1 MPTKSRTYGT
11 QSVRSPLVVINTFE
25 SNGTPHLFGNSRTA
39 SCTRRI
45 GREESITT
53 LSGVD
58 GGFRPC
64 THSINEWI
72 TNGSSTISGPLT
84 SSKAWN
90 GAWKIAGTSVTGL
103 QAQVH
108 ANRYATLLSTVSS
121 QLPTLSSVQWNALRA
136 EALSTML
143 PSFSGDLSIANAIL
157 ELKDFRDIGNRIYE
171 RGTRNMRN
179 ITRSNGGPPETNSED
194 DVKRLRRL
202 LGIKPENDG
211 KPPRTNLENDVRQL
225 RRGNPVK
232 GASGLYLQYMFGWRP
247 FINDVVELYRICSTI
262 DERIRELV
270 RRANSPQ
277 QRYYGRW
284 IEGSSTSYTTL
295 VSGEDSP
302 LGGSSGDF
310 IPRVKWEVVCPASPG
325 IRFHATMRYRY
336 PVPPELTQAGGRAK
350 ALLDALGINGN
361 WSMLWNAIPY
371 SFVLDWFVKVNRFL
385 SRLRVDNI
393 PIKTEI
399 SDFCASAKVI
409 KSFQFVLTDRNQLSN
424 GTYVYGGKR
433 VTDFVKTTRYERKKG
448 IPDLYSSILL
458 SGLNP
463 TEFSLA
469 GALVGSR
476 IKPKR
481 TRQTN
486 TVS

>member
-1 MPTKSRTYGT
+1 M
-11 QSVRSPLVVINTFE
+11 
-25 SNGTPHLFGNSRTA
+25 
-39 SCTRRI
+39 
-45 GREESITT
+45 GREETITT

-84 SSKAWN
+84 SSKAWT

-179 ITRSNGGPPETNSED
+179 ISRSNGS
-194 DVKRLRRL
+194 
-202 LGIKPENDG
+202 
-211 KPPRTNLENDVRQL
+211 PPRTNLEDDVNQL

-284 IEGSSTSYTTL
+284 IEGSSTSYTVLT
-295 VSGEDSP
+295 SGEDGP
-302 LGGSSGDF
+302 LGGFSGDF
-310 IPRVKWEVVCPASPG
+310 IPRVKWEVVCPASFG

-371 SFVLDWFVKVNRFL
+371 SFIFDWFVKVNRFL

-409 KSFQFVLTDRNQLSN
+409 KSFQFVLTDRNQLAN

-433 VTDFVKTTRYERKKG
+433 VTDFVKATRYERKKG

>member
-11 QSVRSPLVVINTFE
+11 QSVTSPLVVVNMFE

-39 SCTRRI
+39 SCTRRM

-84 SSKAWN
+84 SSKAWT

-171 RGTRNMRN
+171 RGTRNMSN
-179 ITRSNGGPPETNSED
+179 ISRSNGS
-194 DVKRLRRL
+194 
-202 LGIKPENDG
+202 
-211 KPPRTNLENDVRQL
+211 PPRTNLEDDVNQL

-247 FINDVVELYRICSTI
+247 FINDVVELYRICSSI

-284 IEGSSTSYTTL
+284 VEGSSTSYTTL
-295 VSGEDSP
+295 VSGEDGP
-302 LGGSSGDF
+302 LGGFAGDF

-371 SFVLDWFVKVNRFL
+371 SFILDWFVKVNRFL

-399 SDFCASAKVI
+399 SDFCASAKVV

-433 VTDFVKTTRYERKKG
+433 VTDFVKATRYERKKG

-458 SGLNP
+458 SGLSP

>member
-11 QSVRSPLVVINTFE
+11 QSVTSPLVVVNMFE

-39 SCTRRI
+39 SCTRRM

-84 SSKAWN
+84 SSKAWT

-121 QLPTLSSVQWNALRA
+121 QLPALSSVQWNALRA

-179 ITRSNGGPPETNSED
+179 ISRSNGS
-194 DVKRLRRL
+194 
-202 LGIKPENDG
+202 
-211 KPPRTNLENDVRQL
+211 PPRTNLEDDVNQL

-247 FINDVVELYRICSTI
+247 FINDVVELYRICSSI

-295 VSGEDSP
+295 VSGEDGP
-302 LGGSSGDF
+302 LGGFAGDF

-371 SFVLDWFVKVNRFL
+371 SFILDWFVKVNRFL

-399 SDFCASAKVI
+399 SDFCASAKVV

-433 VTDFVKTTRYERKKG
+433 VTDFVKATRYERKKG

-458 SGLNP
+458 SGLSP